1 LFPSLLESCNHYF
14 HLRARF
20 LQHPFPWVP
29 VISIPRVALDSRT
42 HAHLTHALPTIH
54 TTAFMKPSNTLEYR
68 THTGHLVAVG
78 NNTVENALR
87 WSSSNTRDY
96 YWESV
101 TQQRQHNY
109 TNAYYACSDSDTNNL
124 ESSYFSTTWLSE
136 WVGFNIPSKN
146 YRSFWR
152 RVFPVYHL
160 HRYWQP
166 NKNNKEREHT
176 NKDKNN
182 ATQEVGLVNMN
193 ISTHNCKCGILSQD
207 L

>member
-1 LFPSLLESCNHYF
+1 MHISHTRCRRYTPQHSWSLQIPWNIGHTLDIWWQSVTILWKMHY
-14 HLRARF
+14 AG
-20 LQHPFPWVP
+20 LQVTLGITTGNQWRNNDN
-29 VISIPRVALDSRT
+29 ITTR
-42 HAHLTHALPTIH
+42 HAH
-54 TTAFMKPSNTLEYR
+54 
-68 THTGHLVAVG
+68 
-78 NNTVENALR
+78 
-87 WSSSNTRDY
+87 
-96 YWESV
+96 
-101 TQQRQHNY
+101 
-109 TNAYYACSDSDTNNL
+109 YACSDSDTNNL
-124 ESSYFSTTWLSE
+124 ESSYSSTSGLSE

-182 ATQEVGLVNMN
+182 ATQEVALVNMN